1 MDKEEQRRKGA
12 FGPLPRQSDERHRG
26 TLNFFGCARALDDL
40 PGTGGGGEGAKGTG
54 REGSCRVMYGRRD
67 HPW

>member
-12 FGPLPRQSDERHRG
+12 LGPLPRQSDERHRG

-40 PGTGGGGEGAKGTG
+40 PGTGGGERSQRDGEGRIDRK
-54 REGSCRVMYGRRD
+54 SVV
-67 HPW
+67 